1 MALPA
6 WIESATWIM
15 SCALGGDQVPVDLV
29 SEERIDMERSR
40 GGLTT
45 KIDLLANDLDLPVD
59 FLVTG

>member
-1 MALPA
+1 
-6 WIESATWIM
+6 M

-45 KIDLLANDLDLPVD
+45 KIHLLANDLDLPVD